1 MPKASYEAR
10 RPQRVPPPAGPLQ
23 VNFCRNP
30 ACDNFGRP
38 PGNSHGGSKAAKD
51 EPPYVMS
58 GGGGSLPPTAI
69 CKACN
74 ESFALKSNHGVA
86 EEVAR
91 LTNYLQPPP
100 EPTCPTEGCAHQA
113 KGVRSHPD
121 GYQRFGHTSAGSH
134 RYRCKAC
141 LRLFA
146 IAASATPRQKRS
158 DVNAL
163 VFRLLVNKMPMR
175 RICETAGIGPQTL
188 YTKLRFLSERTRV
201 FTRKHEAPLL
211 EGRALPSLLLSTDRQ
226 DYLIN
231 WGTSA
236 DRRNIRLH
244 GIGTADNRSSFVFG
258 MHIDYDSSLDPGNVE
273 MEALECGDYGI
284 VQPFRRFARVWLKRD
299 WTAENVLLRQRHHR
313 ASHTGVSSSE
323 LTADD
328 GPRHWADDTKLP
340 GRGMKVRSDY
350 SMMAHM
356 QIVARMTSGS
366 PHVALYLDQDSGLRS
381 ATHVAFENRIR
392 VGSVDTFHVRINK
405 DMTIDQKGLVVA
417 QAAQR
422 MAKFTQARRITAKEG
437 PQRMLEEAL
446 AQRGF
451 RPRWQD
457 RWMTHPIPDGSEPE
471 KELLHLTDRPE
482 LTDARR
488 AAMHLWGSLRG
499 IDRFFM
505 IVRRRQSLLERP
517 ISSASAAGRVFYG
530 NNPYRP
536 WVVESVL
543 DLLRVTYNYHHR
555 GQDQRT
561 PAERLG
567 LTTRAYSLEDILGG

>member
-10 RPQRVPPPAGPLQ
+10 RPHRVPLPAGTLQ

-30 ACDNFGRP
+30 VCDNFGRP
-38 PGNSHGGSKAAKD
+38 PGNSHGGSRAAKD

-69 CKACN
+69 CKLCN
-74 ESFALKSNHGVA
+74 ESFGLKSNLGVA
-86 EEVAR
+86 EEITR
-91 LTNYLQPPP
+91 LTNYLQPPS
-100 EPTCPTEGCAHQA
+100 EPVCPTEGCAQQVR
-113 KGVRSHPD
+113 GVHSHPD
-121 GYQRFGHTSAGSH
+121 GYQRFGHTSAGSL
-134 RYRCKAC
+134 RYRCKTC
-141 LRLFA
+141 FRLFA
-146 IAASATPRQKRS
+146 VAVSATPRQKRA
-158 DVNAL
+158 DINAL

-188 YTKLRFLSERTRV
+188 YTKLRFLSERTRD
-201 FTRKHEAPLL
+201 FAREHEAPLL
-211 EGRALPSLLLSTDRQ
+211 DGRELPPLLLSTDRQ

-273 MEALECGDYGI
+273 MEALECDDYGI
-284 VQPFRRFARVWLKRD
+284 RQPFRRFARVWLKRD
-299 WTAENVLLRQRHHR
+299 WTTENELLRQHLRK
-313 ASHTGVSSSE
+313 ASHAGVPSRE
-323 LTADD
+323 FVADD
-328 GPRHWADDTKLP
+328 ESRRWADDTKLP

-356 QIVARMTSGS
+356 HVVARMTAGS
-366 PHVALYLDQDSGLRS
+366 PHVVLYLDQDSGLRS
-381 ATHVAFENRIR
+381 AAHAAFAERIR
-392 VGSVDTFHVRINK
+392 VGSAHTFHVRINK
-405 DMTIDQKGLVVA
+405 DMTIDQKGLAIA
-417 QAAQR
+417 QATQH
-422 MAKFTQARRITAKEG
+422 MTKFTQARGIAAEEG
-437 PQRMLEEAL
+437 PRLMLEEAL

-451 RPRWQD
+451 RTRWQD
-457 RWMTHPIPDGSEPE
+457 RWIAHPMPNGSEPE
-471 KELLHLTDRPE
+471 KALLHLTDRPE

-488 AAMHLWGSLRG
+488 ASMHLWGSLHG

-555 GQDQRT
+555 GQDKRT